1 MCEVV
6 SREFKIIAMKHNG
19 RFEDYPQ
26 LVPQA
31 AQQFVNRMPDF
42 SGTEVTV
49 YEPKANISHTEG
61 TFYVGI
67 LVNETPRSLPEEMEF
82 LEIQHSY
89 GMIRG
94 KGNEMD
100 GLYSKLDGWINAD
113 SYARATDGNYIV
125 ETYHPVENDI
135 EEVEIYIPIKG

>member
-6 SREFKIIAMKHNG
+6 SREFKVIVMKHKG

-26 LVPQA
+26 LVPQR
-31 AQQFVNRMPDF
+31 AQQFAKRMPDF

-49 YEPKANISHTEG
+49 YEPKENMSHTEG

-67 LVNETPRSLPEEMEF
+67 LVKDNPESLPEEMEF
-82 LEIQHSY
+82 LDIQHSY
-89 GMIRG
+89 GVIRG
-94 KGNEMD
+94 KVHEM
-100 GLYSKLDGWINAD
+100 GALYSKLDKWID
-113 SYARATDGNYIV
+113 EKGYSRENYII

-135 EEVEIYIPIKG
+135 EEVEIYIPISS